1 MPFVDVELAISAA
14 AQFFCDCG
22 DRRLSDRKLDI
33 WLDAGL
39 IDADTAR
46 RIREYEAERSRPLG
60 LWSLIGLGALAIG
73 LGIVSL
79 VAANWEE
86 IPGMVRLVVHLLLI
100 AGISGG
106 IYLLQPH
113 KGFLGL
119 YLKDVL
125 LFILAVL
132 GATFFGH
139 LGQVYQTSSP
149 LWQPM
154 AIWLILFSPLLL
166 LVGRGWLISLLWI
179 VALLGTGI
187 AHWGWYA
194 QQGGDLPSTYVAVI
208 TSLPV
213 FALLLG
219 ISLRNLS
226 GREAFWTQVG
236 QFALASFVTGV
247 SVKLIADG
255 VTIGGL
261 FGSTGQAGEIAGLQ
275 LGLWSAAALLGYRLN
290 RTATG
295 ISIAAIL
302 IAAALTSFVSSIAQS
317 TEALGNAILFI
328 IFWAAIGWSAIYSAW
343 RNVFQVVVA
352 IIALRLIFLSFELA
366 SDLLSSGLGLIL
378 AGIITIA
385 IAIVAYRFSRA
396 FAPARA
402 AAVERDS
409 SGDAR

>member
-1 MPFVDVELAISAA
+1 M
-14 AQFFCDCG
+14 
-22 DRRLSDRKLDI
+22 SDRKLDI

-106 IYLLQPH
+106 IYLLQPQ

-149 LWQPM
+149 LWQLM

-194 QQGGDLPSTYVAVI
+194 QQGGDLPSTYIAVI

-219 ISLRNLS
+219 MSLRNLS

-261 FGSTGQAGEIAGLQ
+261 FGSAGQAGEIAGLQ

-302 IAAALTSFVSSIAQS
+302 VAAALTSFVSSIAQS
-317 TEALGNAILFI
+317 TEALGNATLFI

>member
-1 MPFVDVELAISAA
+1 M
-14 AQFFCDCG
+14 
-22 DRRLSDRKLDI
+22 SDRKLDI
-33 WLDAGL
+33 WLHAGL
-39 IDADTAR
+39 IDADTAQ
-46 RIREYEAERSRPLG
+46 RIRDYEADRSQPLG
-60 LWSLIGLGALAIG
+60 LWSLIGLGTLAIG

-79 VAANWEE
+79 VAANWDE
-86 IPGMVRLVVHLLLI
+86 IPGLVRLAVHGLLI
-100 AGISGG
+100 AAISGG

-113 KGFLGL
+113 RGFLGL

-154 AIWLILFSPLLL
+154 ALWLLLFSPLLL
-166 LVGRGWLISLLWI
+166 LAGRGWLISLLWI
-179 VALLGTGI
+179 VALLGTGL
-187 AHWGWYA
+187 AHWGWYS
-194 QQGGDLPSTYVAVI
+194 QQIGDPPSVYVALI

-213 FALLLG
+213 LALLVG
-219 ISLRNLS
+219 ILARDRSTRD
-226 GREAFWTQVG
+226 AFWTQVG
-236 QFALASFVTGV
+236 QFALASFVAGV

-255 VTIGGL
+255 LTEGGL
-261 FGSTGQAGEIAGLQ
+261 FGPDGRAATVSAIQ
-275 LGLWSAAALLGYRLN
+275 LGLWSAAALLICRLD

-302 IAAALTSFVSSIAQS
+302 VAAALISLGNSIAQS
-317 TEALGNAILFI
+317 TEPLGNAIMFI
-328 IFWAAIGWSAIYSAW
+328 AFWAAIGWSANHSGW

-352 IIALRLIFLSFELA
+352 VIALRLIFLSFELA

-378 AGIITIA
+378 AGVITITIA
-385 IAIVAYRFSRA
+385 IAAYRFSRA

-402 AAVERDS
+402 AGAEHNR
-409 SGDAR
+409 SGEGQ

>member
-1 MPFVDVELAISAA
+1 
-14 AQFFCDCG
+14 
-22 DRRLSDRKLDI
+22 
-33 WLDAGL
+33 
-39 IDADTAR
+39 
-46 RIREYEAERSRPLG
+46 
-60 LWSLIGLGALAIG
+60 
-73 LGIVSL
+73 
-79 VAANWEE
+79 
-86 IPGMVRLVVHLLLI
+86 MVRLVVHLLLI

-154 AIWLILFSPLLL
+154 AIWLVLFSPLLF
-166 LVGRGWLISLLWI
+166 LVVRGWLISLLWI

-236 QFALASFVTGV
+236 QFALASFVTGM

-302 IAAALTSFVSSIAQS
+302 VAAALTSFVSSIAQS

-409 SGDAR
+409 SGDGR